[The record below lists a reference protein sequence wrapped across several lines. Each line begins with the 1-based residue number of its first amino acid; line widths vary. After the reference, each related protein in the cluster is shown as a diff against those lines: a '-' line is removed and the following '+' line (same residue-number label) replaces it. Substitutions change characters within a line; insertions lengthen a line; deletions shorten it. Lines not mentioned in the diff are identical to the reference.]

1 MEGPMTAAY
10 VAGTAVTAFAC
21 AFAAYMNF
29 VRHES
34 VIAVAD
40 AVQVPRSWMLPLGT
54 LLAAAAVG
62 LLLGFAV
69 PLIERR
75 PRSALSCTS
84 SAPRRPPAG
93 ARQPDRWRGHVPLDG
108 HHGSCSGTG
117 IPRPFVSA
125 AAGASSTAW
134 TPVEKKKRMRA
145 GSL

>member
-1 MEGPMTAAY
+1 MTAAY

-69 PLIERR
+69 PLI
-75 PRSALSCTS
+75 
-84 SAPRRPPAG
+84 
-93 ARQPDRWRGHVPLDG
+93 
-108 HHGSCSGTG
+108 GT
-117 IPRPFVSA
+117 A
-125 AAGASSTAW
+125 AAVGLVLHFLCVLGAHLRVRDNQIGGAVMFLLMAITALVLGLAYRGPW
-134 TPVEKKKRMRA
+134 
-145 GSL
+145 

>member
-54 LLAAAAVG
+54 LLASAAVG

-108 HHGSCSGTG
+108 HHGSGSGTG
-117 IPRPFVSA
+117 IPRPLVSVPQA
-125 AAGASSTAW
+125 HQAPPGL
-134 TPVEKKKRMRA
+134 PVEKKTN
-145 GSL
+145 